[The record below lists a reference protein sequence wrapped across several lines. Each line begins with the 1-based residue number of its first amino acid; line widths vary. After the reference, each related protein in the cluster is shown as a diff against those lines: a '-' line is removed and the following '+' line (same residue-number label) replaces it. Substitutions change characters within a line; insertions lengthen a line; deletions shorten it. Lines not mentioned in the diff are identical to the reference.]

1 MREGRIPKDGAK
13 SPVAAREQDAG
24 RRDGLADA
32 PRNDGGT
39 AAQAVEAQSGAF
51 SGDGMDALGIW
62 DTDDALAAACRSAAD
77 ARMNS
82 LDAVARERMI
92 REAVV
97 EGLDQLERP
106 EVRLKEALRTLT
118 PSMLFAGVGDAV
130 ACAVVGAA
138 AVFACIALALS
149 SASTANV
156 VPVAAFIGAPVL
168 YGFLIALTMWRD
180 ARGSLAA
187 WRRTCRVTV
196 YEVGALRMLAFGVVS
211 LAASVPTTGALWV
224 LAAGAV
230 PLTWLFAVA
239 CAGLCIFAAL
249 ALASLLAADGRGP
262 VAQAAACTATAV
274 LWIALGAVLLH
285 DAYGAA
291 LVIRVPAV
299 VFVVI
304 TLAAVGCYLVELRA
318 FVGRGC
324 GGARSAA
331 AGV

>member
-1 MREGRIPKDGAK
+1 MVVR
-13 SPVAAREQDAG
+13 
-24 RRDGLADA
+24 
-32 PRNDGGT
+32 
-39 AAQAVEAQSGAF
+39 AVEAQRGVLT
-51 SGDGMDALGIW
+51 GGVTDAPGTW

-77 ARMNS
+77 AQMPP
-82 LDAVARERMI
+82 LDAVVRERMI
-92 REAVV
+92 REAVA
-97 EGLDQLERP
+97 EGLGQLERP
-106 EVRLKEALRTLT
+106 EARLREALRTLT
-118 PSMLFAGVGDAV
+118 PGMLFAGVGDAV
-130 ACAVVGAA
+130 ACAVAGAA

-149 SASTANV
+149 SASTASV
-156 VPVAAFIGAPVL
+156 VPVAAFMGAPVL
-168 YGFLIALTMWRD
+168 YGLLLSLTMWRD

-211 LAASVPTTGALWV
+211 LAASVPATGALWL

-230 PLTWLFAVA
+230 PLAWLFAVA

-324 GGARSAA
+324 SGARSAA